1 MPDEST
7 PPAPSLAET
16 VIDELESDPALVAR
30 LKRVLGHE
38 EMQLQILDLRTE
50 SRTKLHKLQQG
61 QEALQSDVA
70 ELKQGQAKL
79 QQGQE
84 ALQSD
89 VAELKQG
96 QAKLET
102 GQAKLEAGH
111 AKLEANQNQMQAQI
125 DNLRGS
131 DYEVKA
137 AKQLS
142 SLVYPH
148 GLARTKVLRSNH
160 EDSEA
165 LSEMLDD
172 AIDEN
177 RASPEEISAVRLA
190 DIIAQSRYS
199 HHGIWGY
206 ALCEVSITLDEND
219 LSRAISRA
227 QILARISGKPVTPV
241 IIGSSISDQ
250 LSQQAEA
257 AGAAVAILNY

>member
-1 MPDEST
+1 MPDESN
-7 PPAPSLAET
+7 PQAPSLAET

-30 LKRVLGHE
+30 LKRVIGHE

-50 SRTKLHKLQQG
+50 SRTRLHKLQQG

-79 QQGQE
+79 
-84 ALQSD
+84 
-89 VAELKQG
+89 
-96 QAKLET
+96 
-102 GQAKLEAGH
+102 EAGH
-111 AKLEANQNQMQAQI
+111 AKLEANQNRMQAQI